1 MKEYTVH
8 ENTTLAAF
16 TDNTCAQASFCL
28 RTLLKGRDVRVNG
41 VRVGT
46 DVPLRQ
52 GDVVRYYMTKAQEEK
67 PAFAILY
74 RDENVIVTDKASG
87 VNSEAVFSALQEG
100 QECYF
105 IHRLDRNTAG
115 LMIFARNRAAETEL
129 LSAFR
134 ERRVEKVYLARVIG
148 TPSPAHAVKEAYLVK
163 DAAASQVRVSA
174 KPVGEKIVTEY
185 DVLEAGET
193 SLVRIRLHTGK
204 THQIRANFAFLG
216 HPVVGDGKYGDAAF
230 NRAHHAAR
238 QRLVAKELTLHCG
251 GVLSALSDRTFVSRF
266 SPDDGA
272 ECH

>member
-193 SLVRIRLHTGK
+193 SLVRIRPVSD
-204 THQIRANFAFLG
+204 TH
-216 HPVVGDGKYGDAAF
+216 
-230 NRAHHAAR
+230 
-238 QRLVAKELTLHCG
+238 LTLP
-251 GVLSALSDRTFVSRF
+251 TT
-266 SPDDGA
+266 
-272 ECH
+272 